1 MKRLGILGGTFDP
14 PHLAHLIAGE
24 IAVETY
30 HLDTLLFVPAF
41 IPPHKA
47 EQAIS
52 DARHRLAMT
61 RLAIDGNPRFEVS
74 TIEID
79 RQGKSYTIDTILS
92 LREQLHPE
100 GIYLFIGRD
109 QLDVFG
115 SWHRADDILK
125 IAKVVVL
132 ERPSA
137 SKSVIS
143 TALEGSIESLP
154 IPLLEISSTEIRR
167 RIHDGQS
174 VRYQVPEA
182 VRSYIEEHKLYR

>member
-1 MKRLGILGGTFDP
+1 MKRLGIFGGTFDP

-79 RQGKSYTIDTILS
+79 RQGKSYTIDTITS
-92 LREQLHPE
+92 LREQPHPE
-100 GIYLFIGRD
+100 AIYLFIGRD
-109 QLDVFG
+109 QLEVFG

-125 IAKVVVL
+125 IVNVVVL

-137 SKSVIS
+137 SKSAS
-143 TALEGSIESLP
+143 AEHEGSIESLP

-167 RIHDGQS
+167 RIHDGES
-174 VRYQVPEA
+174 IRYQVPEA